1 MRPPGRRDEEM
12 NESET
17 LLLYAVACLAA
28 WIICGICC
36 AAIGSSFWWGFW
48 FGPIGIII
56 AAVRVNGNKR
66 PQIVVIN
73 GGSARR
79 RVRIRRPMEPVEELP
94 APMMR
99 PQPRLHERPTGPCI
113 ARPTGRFER
122 RA

>member
-1 MRPPGRRDEEM
+1 M

-17 LLLYAVACLAA
+17 LLLYAVVCLVS

-56 AAVRVNGNKR
+56 AAVRVNGKQR

-73 GGSARR
+73 GGSAKR
-79 RVRIRRPMEPVEELP
+79 RVRIRRPGEDRGEVETSPRARLNQ
-94 APMMR
+94 
-99 PQPRLHERPTGPCI
+99 PQPETEMQ
-113 ARPTGRFER
+113 AFER
-122 RA
+122 IFAAGQAAAAKRRQ